1 MTENLRPARMNKTR
15 LLGRIHSSRTKWE
28 KWLSRFEEANGEARM
43 SEPNTPGD
51 WSVKDVIA
59 HITWHER
66 QMLGALQARALI
78 GSPWWDLPLDQRNQL
93 IYEENLARPL
103 AEVRQEASQVHA
115 ALLQAIEGLDEK
127 DLHDAERFQG
137 MPEKWKPWEL
147 LAGNTYEHY
156 QAHTPRRK
164 NRSHAA

>member
-1 MTENLRPARMNKTR
+1 MTEHLRPARMNKTR
-15 LLGRIHSSRTKWE
+15 LLGRIHSSRAKLE
-28 KWLSRFEEANGEARM
+28 KWLARFDEAQM
-43 SEPNTPGD
+43 VEPDLTGA
-51 WSVKDVIA
+51 WSIKDVIA

-66 QMLGALQARALI
+66 QMLGVLQARALT

-115 ALLQAIEGLDEK
+115 ALLQAIEGLEEK

-156 QAHTPRRK
+156 LAHTPRRK
-164 NRSHAA
+164 NSKRTT